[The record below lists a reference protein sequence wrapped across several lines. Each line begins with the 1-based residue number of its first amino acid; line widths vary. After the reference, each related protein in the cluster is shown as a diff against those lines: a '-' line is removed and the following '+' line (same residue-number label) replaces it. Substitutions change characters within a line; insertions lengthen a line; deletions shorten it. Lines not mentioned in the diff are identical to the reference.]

1 MKITQITAKPV
12 EAPLKKPF
20 VIAIGEIHSSAVVF
34 VRIETDAG
42 ITGYGEGAAVPFVT
56 GETNDTVLSA
66 VNFLAPVL
74 SGQNPFAIGHLHRAM
89 DAALV
94 GNGAAKAA
102 IDIALYDIMAK
113 AAGLPLY
120 EFLGAPSGKVE
131 TDMTIGISDPA
142 NMASDA
148 AALTAQGYRYIKVK
162 AGLDEE
168 RDLEAIKLI
177 RAAAP
182 DAHLKVDANQGWNS
196 SQALRML
203 RGYTQYRIEAVEQP
217 VPYWDI
223 DGLRE
228 VRARSPIAV
237 MADESCFTPHDAVRI
252 IKESAADMINIKL
265 MKCGGLYRAAQ
276 ICAIA
281 EAAGIPCMLGCMM
294 ESRVAIAAAAAFI
307 AANPNVVYADL
318 DSFAE
323 FDDASFVKGGFE
335 FSAPFIQLP
344 RTPGIGVEVIF

>member
-1 MKITQITAKPV
+1 MKITRVTAKPV
-12 EAPLKKPF
+12 EVPLVKPF
-20 VIAIGEIHSSAVVF
+20 VVAIGKIRSCAVVF

-42 ITGYGEGAAVPFVT
+42 ITGYGEGAATPFVT

-66 VNFLAPVL
+66 VNFLTPAL
-74 SGQNPFAIGHLHRAM
+74 IGQSPFAIGQLHRAM

-94 GNGAAKAA
+94 GNGSAKAA

-142 NMASDA
+142 SMASDA
-148 AALTAQGYRYIKVK
+148 AKLAARGYRHIKVK
-162 AGLDEE
+162 AGMDEE
-168 RDLEAIKLI
+168 RDIEAIKLI
-177 RAAAP
+177 REAAP
-182 DAHLKVDANQGWNS
+182 MAALKLDANQGWGA

-203 RGYTQYRIEAVEQP
+203 RKYKKYGIEAVEQP

-223 DGLRE
+223 DGLAE
-228 VRARSPIAV
+228 VRARSPVPV

-252 IKESAADMINIKL
+252 IKKSAADMINIKL

-281 EAAGIPCMLGCMM
+281 EAAGVPCMLGCMM
-294 ESRVAIAAAAAFI
+294 ESRVAIAAAAAFV
-307 AANPNVVYADL
+307 AAKANVVYADL

-323 FDDASFVKGGFE
+323 FDDSSFVKGGFE
-335 FSAPFIQLP
+335 FKAPVIQLP
-344 RTPGIGVEVIF
+344 DTPGIGVELIF

>member
-1 MKITQITAKPV
+1 MKITRITAKPV
-12 EAPLKKPF
+12 EAPLAKPF
-20 VIAIGEIHSSAVVF
+20 VVAIGEIRSCTVVF

-42 ITGYGEGAAVPFVT
+42 ITGYGEGAATPFVT

-66 VNFLAPVL
+66 VNFLTPPL
-74 SGQNPFAIGHLHRAM
+74 IGQNPFAIGWLHKAM

-94 GNGAAKAA
+94 GNGSAKAA

-120 EFLGAPSGKVE
+120 EFLGAQSGNVE
-131 TDMTIGISDPA
+131 TDMTIGISDPKS
-142 NMASDA
+142 MSVEA
-148 AALTAQGYRYIKVK
+148 AKLAAQGYRHIKVK
-162 AGLDEE
+162 AGMDEE
-168 RDLEAIKLI
+168 RDIEAIKLI

-182 DAHLKVDANQGWNS
+182 NARLKLDANQGWS
-196 SQALRML
+196 VSQALRML
-203 RGYTQYRIEAVEQP
+203 RKYRKYRIETVEQP

-223 DGLRE
+223 DGLGE
-228 VRARSPIAV
+228 VRAKSQVPV

-252 IKESAADMINIKL
+252 IKKSAADMINIKL

-294 ESRVAIAAAAAFI
+294 ESRVAIAAAAAFV
-307 AANPNVVYADL
+307 AAKANVVYADL

-323 FDDASFVKGGFE
+323 FSDASFLKGGFKFE
-335 FSAPFIQLP
+335 APIIHLP
-344 RTPGIGVEVIF
+344 DTPGIGVEVNF